1 MRDAGG
7 ELILVDGDDVEVGTC
22 GKLETHRRGLRHRAF
37 SVFVKDGRGRLLL
50 QRRAAGKYHSAGL
63 WANTCC
69 GHPRPGEAVAR
80 AARRRLGEEMGFD
93 CELRAVGRHAY
104 RADVGG
110 NLVEDEVVHLFVGR
124 HDGAIAP
131 NPDEVV
137 EYVWLTPAELAAE
150 VAGQRHRF
158 SAWLLDY
165 LEHLG
170 DAIAAW
176 N

>member
-1 MRDAGG
+1 MRENND
-7 ELILVDGDDVEVGTC
+7 ELVLVDGDDVEVGTC

-37 SVFVKDGRGRLLL
+37 SVFIKDGRGRLLL

-69 GHPRPGEAVAR
+69 GHPGSGEEVAR

-110 NLVEDEVVHLFVGR
+110 DLVEDEVVHLFVGR
-124 HDGAIAP
+124 YDGAIQP
-131 NPDEVV
+131 NPDEVA
-137 EYVWLTPAELAAE
+137 EYAWLTEAELKADVVRDRGRYAA
-150 VAGQRHRF
+150 
-158 SAWLLDY
+158 WMLDY

-170 DAIAAW
+170 DEIAAW
-176 N
+176 S